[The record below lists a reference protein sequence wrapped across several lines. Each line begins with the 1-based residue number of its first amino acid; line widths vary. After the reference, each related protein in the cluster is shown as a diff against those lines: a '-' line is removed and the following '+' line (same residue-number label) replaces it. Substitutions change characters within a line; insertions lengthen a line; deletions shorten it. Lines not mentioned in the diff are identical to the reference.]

1 MRARACLAGLG
12 LAAALAGCA
21 QAPAGPA
28 HFTDAHAQAYVSQHG
43 ARVEVQ
49 LPKGPLVSA
58 ALVIDSATATAAQQT
73 TDQMTANMS
82 GNGLLGLAVTT
93 AVSAHS
99 GAGALQRKAQAAADT
114 DAKPLASL
122 LSGLP
127 MDTQLARRYQAA
139 ALAAGVAPGEGAVV
153 ARLAITPRII
163 LSADRAHFV
172 LSSDVRL
179 EDIAGGALYSARVQV
194 GSPSL
199 RRCGADCIDDGQLEQ
214 SRVDAALDACV
225 NETLRLVGLEISG
238 ASAPVGPERT
248 LRYVLDGQRV
258 VERGRLLA
266 GSEGYLRYL
275 ALDGAVKAMPVA
287 LEAQAMATA
296 TNGRP

>member
-1 MRARACLAGLG
+1 MSPRACLAALG
-12 LAAALAGCA
+12 LTALITGCA
-21 QAPAGPA
+21 QAPSGPA
-28 HFTDAHAQAYVSQHG
+28 HFTDPHAQAYVNQHG
-43 ARVEVQ
+43 ARVEVA

-58 ALVIDSATATAAQQT
+58 ALVIDSAAASAAQQT
-73 TDQMTANMS
+73 TDQTTANLR
-82 GNGLLGLAVTT
+82 GNGLIGLAVTA
-93 AVSAHS
+93 AVSAQA
-99 GAGALQRKAQAAADT
+99 GAGALQRKAQAAADN

-122 LSGLP
+122 LGGLP

-139 ALAAGVAPGEGAVV
+139 AHAAGLPEGKGAVV

-163 LSADRAHFV
+163 LSADRAHIV

-179 EDIAGGALYSARVQV
+179 EDIAGGALYSARVEV

-199 RRCGADCIDDGQLEQ
+199 RRCGADCMDDGTLEQ
-214 SRVDAALDACV
+214 ARVDAALDACV
-225 NETLRLVGLEISG
+225 SETLRLVALDING
-238 ASAPVGPERT
+238 AVAPAGPERT

-287 LEAQAMATA
+287 LEGQGMATVA
-296 TNGRP
+296 AGRP